1 MHKDIFSGSSQ
12 CLSYSGGN
20 QKLMEG
26 FNSSLVS
33 ESSALFSSYK
43 LQSNSILDLS
53 QNYDFSAL
61 TVPLESSKNIVDA
74 FLSYT
79 PWSASG
85 EETQPSGHPQ
95 VKTKIQAERCENGSE
110 SDLYGLVS
118 NILEEPDQTQ
128 PCFAE
133 GACSSILKSLWP
145 VNTNRLP
152 YQQDLLPETKRQ
164 TEPSITYQ
172 NRCITDSIPCHG
184 MQKLE
189 DTCHGLSGV
198 GQTQLFPSRTDNAG
212 YYSDN
217 SNMALQQYCFPPS
230 FESTGYL
237 KDYPQKGTDLYNS
250 YNRHCNDGDISQYD
264 MLNSVA
270 CKQTNTSKYGI
281 QDAKE
286 SLNGSSE
293 LFTTDSIYSRIFQ
306 AKQGYQTKTD
316 DFTTTKQN
324 YKCTKDPQEHPANPI
339 AKDMFVPDCRL
350 EPDFTLKT
358 LALDG
363 GSSYFANNVHK
374 MQSKHNA
381 HNFTSLAS
389 ASSVDAD
396 SVRFPWMKRNCMSN
410 QGTMMRTDS
419 HSAIIQKKRAQNN
432 VCSPSFTPNTASV
445 FQKYS
450 QEHTPTF
457 GCSCC
462 TTDRNQK
469 DKREESLYN
478 LVPGKEFKLLNRLH
492 ENSSYPYGVF
502 DIGKQGFQMKPHSTQ
517 CDELE
522 KNLENITQHLEV
534 LLDNSVKFKNKKKST
549 GNKKAVNINKCNP
562 LQVKC
567 FYDPLMR
574 SGDTQTSVIH
584 PMPFTN
590 MRSYFPHP
598 LDHSVLPF
606 IDCCESHPFE
616 DIKRLNPRFNDLIY
630 GEPQYSTLSPM
641 FGIRESLRPR
651 NVSSNEL
658 HVCLDKC
665 YEQWREM
672 QKERKQ
678 AEFILAAN
686 YTGKEVSS
694 TNNTAIPRLC
704 ANPSRV
710 DRLIVDQL
718 REHARVVTLLGKM
731 ERLRS
736 SPLHANISTALD
748 RQLEAIHIT
757 QVRRKEEI
765 NNASNRQCQ
774 GESRCQEERDVI
786 ALASSVKN
794 LSAATRKSR
803 TALWCAL
810 QMTLPKTVYA
820 SKVDPKKAVPNTAN
834 HQEEE

>member
-1 MHKDIFSGSSQ
+1 MEHKDIFSGSSQ

-198 GQTQLFPSRTDNAG
+198 GQSRTDNVG

-230 FESTGYL
+230 FESTEYL

-264 MLNSVA
+264 MLNSVT

-281 QDAKE
+281 QDGKK
-286 SLNGSSE
+286 SLNELSE
-293 LFTTDSIYSRIFQ
+293 LFPADNDIYSRIFQ

-316 DFTTTKQN
+316 DFITTELN

-350 EPDFTLKT
+350 EPDFALTT

-396 SVRFPWMKRNCMSN
+396 SVRSPWMKRNTESN
-410 QGTMMRTDS
+410 TMYCNGGTTMRIGS
-419 HSAIIQKKRAQNN
+419 HSAIIQKNCAQNTDYSAA
-432 VCSPSFTPNTASV
+432 CSPSFTPNTASV

-450 QEHTPTF
+450 QEHTPNVE
-457 GCSCC
+457 CSCC

-492 ENSSYPYGVF
+492 ENSSYSYGVF

-522 KNLENITQHLEV
+522 KNLENIQQHLQV
-534 LLDNSVKFKNKKKST
+534 Q
-549 GNKKAVNINKCNP
+549 AVNINKCNP

-567 FYDPLMR
+567 FYGPLLMG
-574 SGDTQTSVIH
+574 GDTQTSVIH

-598 LDHSVLPF
+598 LGHSVLPF

-616 DIKRLNPRFNDLIY
+616 DIKRLNPRFKDLIN
-630 GEPQYSTLSPM
+630 GEPQFSTLSPM

-658 HVCLDKC
+658 HICLEKC
-665 YEQWREM
+665 YEQWRAM
-672 QKERKQ
+672 VKERKQ
-678 AEFILAAN
+678 AELILSAN
-686 YTGKEVSS
+686 YTGKKVSS

-731 ERLRS
+731 ERLRI

-757 QVRRKEEI
+757 QVHRREEI
-765 NNASNRQCQ
+765 NNASNRQ
-774 GESRCQEERDVI
+774 RQEERDVI